1 VRGKASARAYRCVA
15 IELWHRA
22 GTGLKLHEVA
32 ALVDAEAE
40 WTQKQI
46 FTTGDGKRW
55 SKKERGNM
63 NAVDEKAEVF
73 TNPGGYYEIEADKF
87 RPMGQCI
94 LVRWEAAHD
103 SFRAGKINLAR
114 PETYKGAHY
123 TGTVLKVGNGVGED
137 VQPGM
142 RIFFEQFSGFE
153 KMFDP
158 KYGRLALVR
167 EPSVLCI
174 LPSRVKVE
182 SMDGDYDFNS

>member
-1 VRGKASARAYRCVA
+1 M
-15 IELWHRA
+15 E
-22 GTGLKLHEVA
+22 
-32 ALVDAEAE
+32 
-40 WTQKQI
+40 
-46 FTTGDGKRW
+46 
-55 SKKERGNM
+55 KEQ
-63 NAVDEKAEVF
+63 EVF
-73 TNPGGYYEIEADKF
+73 TNPGGYYEINADKF

-103 SFRAGKINLAR
+103 SFKAGKVLLKR
-114 PETYKGAHY
+114 PETHKGAHY
-123 TGTVLKVGNGVGED
+123 TGTVLKIGSAVED
-137 VQPGM
+137 VQPGQ

-174 LPSRVKVE
+174 LPPRVKVE